1 VLQFFP
7 SSSDW
12 VRPICVCAW
21 QKKNEMAIQFGYL
34 ALFSPVYPL
43 AAFLALLNNILEIRV
58 DAAKLCY
65 ATRRPTWTGAAD
77 IGSWYTVMNV
87 LGEPLD
93 T

>member
-1 VLQFFP
+1 M
-7 SSSDW
+7 
-12 VRPICVCAW
+12 CAW
-21 QKKNEMAIQFGYL
+21 QNEMAIQFGYL